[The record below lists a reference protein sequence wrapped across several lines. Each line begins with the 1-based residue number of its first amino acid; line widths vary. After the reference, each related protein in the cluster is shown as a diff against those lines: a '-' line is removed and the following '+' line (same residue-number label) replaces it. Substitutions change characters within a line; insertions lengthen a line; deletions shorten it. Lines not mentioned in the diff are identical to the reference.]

1 MKGWAKTTYTEI
13 LGQLFLTFEVVNY
26 DKFQYEK
33 FRFMQFLK
41 VVFKLNLCCIFTPE
55 AFD

>member
-13 LGQLFLTFEVVNY
+13 LGQLFLTFEGVNY
-26 DKFQYEK
+26 EKFQYEK
-33 FRFMQFLK
+33 FRLKQFLK

-55 AFD
+55 AFH